1 MILPTF
7 VELINY
13 SQNLAETP
21 RGAANEPR
29 RTLQR

>member
-13 SQNLAETP
+13 SQNLTETP